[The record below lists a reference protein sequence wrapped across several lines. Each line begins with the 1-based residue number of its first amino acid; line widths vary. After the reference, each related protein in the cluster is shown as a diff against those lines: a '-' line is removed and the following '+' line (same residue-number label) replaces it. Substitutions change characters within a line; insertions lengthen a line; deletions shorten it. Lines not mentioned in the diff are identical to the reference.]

1 MLKNNS
7 ILGGSVS
14 LRKTITLATLL
25 ASSAVSFAQ
34 SKITGSVVDART
46 GETLIGATVSTKA
59 LKSGG
64 VAVGLDGNFSLS
76 TEQKFPITLHIEFV
90 GYHAKDIKV
99 YDDSEP
105 IEVQLV
111 ENSNYLGETI
121 VIGYGNQNRKE
132 LTGSIA
138 EIRTEA
144 IAQQSTS
151 FDAALGGQVAGL
163 TISQSSGQPGTQSSI
178 RIRGGN
184 SITAGN
190 EPLYIIDGVQIYND
204 NSSTNVG
211 VARLAG
217 DFNPLA
223 TLNPND
229 IESIEVLKDVSAT
242 AIYGSRGANGVILV
256 TTKSGKKSKNLIE
269 YQFTQGWQSASKT
282 YDLLNAKQ
290 WGELYLEVASEAQ
303 KAETGLNAA
312 TVSQLGQGTDWQSAA
327 LRTAASQNHQLTLS
341 GGGENHRYLVS
352 GNYLNQDGIV
362 QNTNFKRYSGRLNFE
377 RDLFN
382 TITIGLNVSASKTEQ
397 NGLSSYQGI
406 DANNINNPYEYVAR
420 TNPITPIYNTDGTYN
435 YSNKFETGDLALGS
449 VTVNAIS
456 DIKNVKARTSVNNII
471 GNAFFRWR
479 IIPDLTLKLA
489 ATTNIYNT
497 TQSIYAPSYTS
508 PGFLANGYGSVGSR
522 KSDNWQYEATLNY
535 YHKFGK
541 RHSLDALIGYTTQ
554 TTDIDYNISTS
565 TNFANENLG
574 SYNLQGGNT
583 VLSPYTGG
591 VTSRLNSVLGRV
603 SYSYRQRY
611 NATATLR
618 ADGSSRFAK
627 NHKWGYFPSLG
638 FAWNA
643 NEEYFLKHNKVI
655 SQLKLRAS
663 VGTVGN
669 QEIGDYKYEA
679 TYASNLYT
687 FGGNSYVSYLR
698 DNLENDNLKWEQTT
712 SFNVGLDFGL
722 FNDRL
727 NFNIDAY
734 YKKTSDLLLNIPV
747 ELTTGF
753 SSQLQNIGNVSNKG
767 IELAVSATPYET
779 KDITWTINANIAHNV
794 NKVTNIGNQSAIID
808 GNTIIAKG
816 YSLGSFYGYQFDG
829 IVQKGDDLSA
839 VPSPTHKPTV
849 EYGDVKYVDYDG
861 DGNIT
866 QTNDRRVL
874 GSIQPDFTY
883 GFSTTF
889 RYKDWSLFAAF
900 QGSKGNQIYNY
911 QRQRLETA
919 DLTYNCSAAM
929 ADRWTEDNPSNILGK
944 AHVSSSIY
952 MDSRYVEDASYL
964 RLTNLS
970 VSYQLPIHWQK
981 ASTLKAK
988 VFASAQNLVTIT
1000 GYKGLDP
1007 TISGSTDHGNYP
1019 SARTFSLGVNLQF

>member
-1 MLKNNS
+1 MLTNHS
-7 ILGGSVS
+7 ILGVAIS
-14 LRKTITLATLL
+14 LRKTIALAVLL
-25 ASSAVSFAQ
+25 TSSVVSFAQ

-46 GETLIGATVSTKA
+46 GETLIGASVSTKA

-64 VAVGLDGNFSLS
+64 VAVDYEGNFNI
-76 TEQKFPITLHIEFV
+76 TTNEKFPITLHIEFV
-90 GYHAKDIKV
+90 GYHSKDVKV

-105 IEVQLV
+105 IQIQLV
-111 ENSNYLGETI
+111 ENSNYLGETV

-132 LTGSIA
+132 VTGSIA
-138 EIRTEA
+138 EIKTEA

-184 SITAGN
+184 SINAGN
-190 EPLYIIDGVQIYND
+190 EPLYVIDGVQIYND
-204 NSSTNVG
+204 NSSTKVG
-211 VARLAG
+211 VARMDG

-223 TLNPND
+223 AINPND

-256 TTKSGKKSKNLIE
+256 TTKSGKKSKNVIE

-282 YDLLNAKQ
+282 YDLLNARQ
-290 WGELYLEVASEAQ
+290 WGELYLEIATDAQ
-303 KAETGLNAA
+303 KKETGLNET
-312 TVSQLGQGTDWQSAA
+312 TVAQLGQGTDWQSAA
-327 LRTAASQNHQLTLS
+327 LRTAASQNHQLTIS
-341 GGGENHRYLVS
+341 GGGENNRYLLS

-362 QNTNFKRYSGRLNFE
+362 NNTNFKRYSGRVNLE
-377 RDLFN
+377 RDLYDN
-382 TITIGLNVSASKTEQ
+382 VTVGVNVSASKTEQ
-397 NGLSSYQGI
+397 NGLSDYSSLNTNRI
-406 DANNINNPYEYVAR
+406 SNPYEYIAR
-420 TNPITPIYNTDGTYN
+420 ANPIASIYNEDGTYN
-435 YSNKFETGDLALGS
+435 YRNKFETGDLALGS

-456 DIKNVKARTSVNNII
+456 DLENVKAKTAVNNVI
-471 GNAFFRWR
+471 GNAFLRWR
-479 IIPDLTLKLA
+479 FIPDFTLKVA

-497 TQSIYAPSYTS
+497 IQSFYAPSYTS

-522 KSDNWQYEATLNY
+522 RSDNWQYEATLNY

-541 RHSLDALIGYTTQ
+541 RHTVDALIGYTTQ
-554 TTDIDYNISTS
+554 TTDVDYNISTS
-565 TNFANENLG
+565 TNFSNENLG
-574 SYNLQGGNT
+574 YYNLQGGNT
-583 VLSPYTGG
+583 VLSPYSGG

-627 NHKWGYFPSLG
+627 NNKWGYFPSLG

-643 NEEYFLKHNKVI
+643 DEERFLRHNKII
-655 SQLKLRAS
+655 SQLKVRAS

-679 TYASNLYT
+679 TYASSLYA
-687 FGGNSYVSYLR
+687 FGGSSTVSYLR
-698 DNLENDNLKWEQTT
+698 NNLENNDLKWEQTT
-712 SFNVGLDFGL
+712 SFNIGSDIGF

-727 NFNIDAY
+727 TFNIDAY

-753 SSQLQNIGNVSNKG
+753 SSQLRNIGNVTNKG
-767 IELAVSATPYET
+767 IEVAVNATPIET
-779 KDITWTINANIAHNV
+779 KEISWTINANIAHNV
-794 NKVTNIGNQSAIID
+794 NKVTSIGGQESIIS
-808 GNTIIAKG
+808 GNTIIHEG
-816 YSLGSFYGYQFDG
+816 LSLGTFWGYEFDG
-829 IVQKGDDLSA
+829 IVQKGDDLTKVA
-839 VPSPTHKPTV
+839 KPTHKPTI
-849 EYGDVKYVDYDG
+849 EYGDVKYVDVDD

-866 QTNDRRVL
+866 QTNDRKVL
-874 GSIQPDFTY
+874 GNIQPDFTY

-889 RYKDWSLFAAF
+889 RYKDWSLFASF

-911 QRQRLETA
+911 QRQMLETA
-919 DLTYNCSAAM
+919 DVSYNCSASLLN
-929 ADRWTEDNPSNILGK
+929 RWTESNPSNYLGK
-944 AHVSSSIY
+944 AYVTSSIY

-964 RLTNLS
+964 RLSNLS
-970 VSYQLPIHWQK
+970 LSYQLPIHWQK
-981 ASTLKAK
+981 AATLKAK
-988 VFASAQNLVTIT
+988 VFANAQNLFTIT

-1007 TISGSTDHGNYP
+1007 TISGSTDSGKYP
-1019 SARTFSLGVNLQF
+1019 SSRTFNLGVNLQF